1 MYGSATTVGEAGPA
15 CAGSEVEGSL
25 LEPLLGRHSSRRRLV
40 RHSALAEPVA
50 VLSPVFT
57 QPAAACA
64 ALCSVSAA
72 VIESAAAKFAR
83 SSGVYPGRYSLP
95 N

>member
-15 CAGSEVEGSL
+15 CAGSRSR
-25 LEPLLGRHSSRRRLV
+25 GRFWSRSSVAIPRRRRLV
-40 RHSALAEPVA
+40 RHSALAEPKA

-72 VIESAAAKFAR
+72 VIESAAAKLAR